1 MIILIMFWI
10 ILLVGCFFVG
20 RKVAKNLDSDIRKPP
35 VWINVLLLGYIVVA
49 GCVAFPISSERFP
62 LDFMKAYLLIASY
75 TMIGIGLAGMYGR
88 EKERFMYLITLGF
101 TIVGMIS
108 RYILEYGE
116 VSNTY
121 NFTTFNVFT
130 YIVSIP
136 VFTVIAYHYSGKYL
150 LKKR

>member
-1 MIILIMFWI
+1 MIILIIFWI
-10 ILLVGCFFVG
+10 
-20 RKVAKNLDSDIRKPP
+20 K
-35 VWINVLLLGYIVVA
+35 VLLLAYIVFV

-62 LDFMKAYLLIASY
+62 LDFMKVYLLIASY

-88 EKERFMYLITLGF
+88 EKEKLIYLITLGF

-121 NFTTFNVFT
+121 NFTVLNVFT
-130 YIVSIP
+130 YIVIIP
-136 VFTVIAYHYSGKYL
+136 SFTVIAYHYSGKYL